1 MEEPM
6 PTRLIELVENLPRK
20 RIALLGD
27 FMVDRYLYGNA
38 ERISPEAPVPILH
51 FVNEDL
57 KLGGAG
63 SVAAN
68 IVALNGEV
76 RPVGIAGDDPMGQS
90 LRALLAQVGCSDS
103 GILSV
108 PGRPT
113 TCKMRLVGSAQHRH
127 VQQIIRMDF
136 EQPTA
141 CDAATEQR
149 LIAALT
155 AALAGADLLA
165 IEDYDKGVVTPAVC
179 RAAIQA
185 ANRANIE
192 VIIDPAKISDYSKYI
207 GATAVKPNRP
217 EVELATGLPA
227 RNEGEY
233 ANAAHRLIERLGLE
247 AAIVTLDK
255 SGAYLSTRDGQNRW
269 LKTKPRQVFDAMGAG
284 DMVLAALVVA
294 RAAGASWEEA
304 VTLANTA
311 GGLEVERFG
320 AVPVTPQEILQ
331 ELLTEVHEHLGKQ
344 RTLEK
349 LLPELARHRATGK
362 RVVFTNG
369 CFDLLHLGHVKYF
382 QFAKA
387 QGDLLVVGVNTDKGI
402 RQLKGPKRPVMAQE
416 DRLGVLEELE
426 SIDYL
431 ITFDDPTPEALIH
444 AINPHVLVKGAD
456 YAKQDVVG
464 HEFVE
469 QNGGRI
475 ALAPL
480 IDGRSTSAVIKRI
493 LETCQ

>member
-1 MEEPM
+1 
-6 PTRLIELVENLPRK
+6 
-20 RIALLGD
+20 
-27 FMVDRYLYGNA
+27 
-38 ERISPEAPVPILH
+38 
-51 FVNEDL
+51 
-57 KLGGAG
+57 
-63 SVAAN
+63 
-68 IVALNGEV
+68 
-76 RPVGIAGDDPMGQS
+76 
-90 LRALLAQVGCSDS
+90 
-103 GILSV
+103 
-108 PGRPT
+108 
-113 TCKMRLVGSAQHRH
+113 
-127 VQQIIRMDF
+127 MDF
-136 EQPTA
+136 EHPVPV
-141 CDAATEQR
+141 DAATEQR

-155 AALAGADLLA
+155 TALAGADLLA

-233 ANAAHRLIERLGLE
+233 ANAAKRLIERLGLE

-255 SGAYLSTRDGQNRW
+255 SGAYLVTRDGQNRW

-284 DMVLAALVVA
+284 DMVLAALAVA
-294 RAAGASWEEA
+294 RAAGATWEEA
-304 VTLANTA
+304 VALANTA

-362 RVVFTNG
+362 RIVFTNG

-387 QGDLLVVGVNTDKGI
+387 QGDLLVVGINTDKGI
-402 RQLKGPKRPVMAQE
+402 RELKGPKRPVMAQE

-431 ITFDDPTPEALIH
+431 LTFDEPTPLALIH

-456 YAKQDVVG
+456 YAKEDVVG

-469 QNGGRI
+469 RNGGRV